1 MKIKDV
7 TCIQPLKKHIN
18 KMRKFDPPHRNTST
32 VHGINSYPYKRTND
46 ASISFLN
53 MCYRND
59 KDLGKPRSLKYR
71 KISSISIL

>member
-32 VHGINSYPYKRTND
+32 VPGINNTE
-46 ASISFLN
+46 SIVIRIKELMMHRF
-53 MCYRND
+53 
-59 KDLGKPRSLKYR
+59 PF
-71 KISSISIL
+71 